1 MINMVKLSER
11 LKCVAELI
19 TPGLK
24 VADIGCDHGYL
35 PIYLIQNGISD
46 SVIASDVNVGPLEK
60 AIDNIE
66 TYGLSTSID
75 TRLSDG
81 LKMFEPEEVQCI
93 VMAGM
98 GGNLVIDILN
108 DGVAVTDEAKELI
121 LQPQSDIER
130 VRRYLQS
137 NGFIIVSESMVF
149 EDGKFY
155 PMMKVK
161 HGEQRW
167 DKDVYFI
174 YGKILL
180 REKNPVLHQFL
191 IQEKDY
197 LVDLYSNLSCADQT
211 ENVRTRLREVERKLT
226 YNDEALEIISSENPV
241 EIDRVLV

>member
-1 MINMVKLSER
+1 MVKLSDR
-11 LKCVAELI
+11 LKCVAGLI
-19 TPGLK
+19 TPGLT

-35 PIYLIQNGISD
+35 PIYLVQNGISE

-66 TYGLSTSID
+66 MYGLSKCID
-75 TRLSDG
+75 TRLSNG
-81 LKMFEPEEVQCI
+81 LKMFEPSEAQCI

-98 GGNLVIDILN
+98 GGNLVIDIMVQGS
-108 DGVAVTDEAKELI
+108 DITDSAEELI

-137 NGFIIVSESMVF
+137 NGFMIISEAMVF

-155 PMMKVK
+155 PMMKAI
-161 HGEQRW
+161 HGEQHW
-167 DKDVYFI
+167 DRDIYFV

-180 REKNPVLHQFL
+180 REQNPVLHQFL

-197 LVDLYSNLSCADQT
+197 LVDLYSNLSCAEQT
-211 ENVRTRLREVERKLT
+211 EHVRQRLSEVERKLT
-226 YNDEALEIISSENPV
+226 YNEEALEMITSENPV
-241 EIDRVLV
+241 EIDRVLK